1 MSLPVPNLDDRR
13 FQDLVDEAKRL
24 IPTFCP
30 EWTNHN
36 VSDPGVALIELFAW
50 MTEMSV
56 YRINQVPDAFYTH
69 MLNLLGFE
77 RFPAAAARASLTFWL
92 SAPQANPVL
101 VPANTPVGTSG
112 EGGQL
117 RIFST
122 VEDLNIQQPELIGAL
137 TATSR
142 SDTYTNVWEDLSLR
156 LDAVKC
162 FSSDTITPGDCFYLG
177 FRDSV
182 AGNALQLSITANVE
196 GIGVIP
202 DEPPLVWEVWQGEGW
217 IPVTIPKRDRSGLP
231 GDSTGGLNRDG
242 TILMLVPNAHEPLTL
257 GTHRAYWMRARLLP
271 TRPGQP
277 AYRTSPQ
284 ILGAEVVSIGGTVEA
299 EHSNLVQGEM
309 LGVSTGKPDQ
319 VFALANQPILPR
331 NEHEVVTVQTG
342 ANTEQWDEVDSFI
355 KSGPTDRHY
364 VLDSTTG
371 EVRFGPL
378 IRYSDG
384 TTRQHGAAPPEHAR
398 IAITAYRWGGG
409 GRGNVGSGTLTSL
422 RASIPY
428 IAAVTNLAPAT
439 GGVDAESVENAKRR
453 GPLSIRSGARAVT
466 VSDFERLAGEADAAI
481 ARTRCLAPVRTG
493 DAIRLLVVPKI
504 EEPAEMLQIDDF
516 ALPEAMV
523 STVGAYLDERRILS
537 SKIEIGTPFYQGV
550 TIAALLAARPGR
562 PVNLVR
568 DRAMAALYRYLNPL
582 TGGPDGQGWPF
593 DADLNAASVFQL
605 LETIDG
611 VDRVDEVLFFEYDL
625 RNHVRVG
632 FGKELVKLGADSLFL
647 STNHQVVV
655 R

>member
-24 IPTFCP
+24 IPTYCP

-77 RFPAAAARASLTFWL
+77 RFPAAAAQADLTFWL
-92 SAPQANPVL
+92 SAPQPNPVL
-101 VPANTPVGTSG
+101 VPADTPVGTSG
-112 EGGQL
+112 EVGQL
-117 RIFST
+117 RVFST
-122 VEDLNIQQPELIGAL
+122 SEDLVIRQPELVGAL
-137 TATSR
+137 TATGG
-142 SDTYTNVWEDLSLR
+142 DTYTDAWEDLSLN
-156 LDAVKC
+156 LAPVSC
-162 FSSDTITPGDCFYLG
+162 FASDPITPGDCFYLG

-182 AGNALQLSITANVE
+182 AGNALRVSIAAIAH

-202 DEPPLVWEVWQGEGW
+202 DEPPLIWEVWQGEGW
-217 IPVTIPKRDRSGLP
+217 IPISVPKRDRSGAP
-231 GDSTGGLNRDG
+231 GDTTGGLNRDG

-257 GTHRAYWMRARLLP
+257 GAHRAYWIRARLLP
-271 TRPGQP
+271 TAPGQP
-277 AYRTSPQ
+277 AYRRSPQ
-284 ILGAEVVSIGGTVEA
+284 IQNAQVVSVGGTVRA
-299 EHSNLVQGEM
+299 EHSNLVADEM
-309 LGVSTGKPDQ
+309 AGVSTGKPDQ
-319 VFALANQPILPR
+319 VFALANRPILPR
-331 NEHEVVTVQTG
+331 RGDEVVTVTTG
-342 ANTEQWDEVDSFI
+342 SGTEEWEEVDSFI
-355 KSGPTDRHY
+355 KTGPDDRHY
-364 VLDSTTG
+364 VLDSSTG

-378 IRYSDG
+378 IRYPDG
-384 TTRQHGAAPPEHAR
+384 SLHQHGIVPPEHAR
-398 IAITAYRWGGG
+398 VSITEYRWGGG
-409 GRGNVGSGTLTSL
+409 SIGNVGSSTLSSV

-428 IAAVTNLAPAT
+428 IDSVTNIQPAT
-439 GGVDAESVENAKRR
+439 GGVDPESIENAKLR
-453 GPLSIRSGARAVT
+453 GPHSIRSGARAVT
-466 VSDFERLAGEADAAI
+466 ASDFERLTGEADAGI
-481 ARTRCLAPVRTG
+481 ARSRCLAPVESG
-493 DAIRLLVVPKI
+493 DPIRLLVVPQI

-516 ALPEAMV
+516 ALPDEMV
-523 STVGAYLDERRILS
+523 ANIGDYLDERRILG

-550 TIAALLAARPGR
+550 TIAALMAARPGR

-593 DADLNAASVFQL
+593 DADLNAATVFQL
-605 LETIDG
+605 LEAIDG
-611 VDRVDEVLFFEYDL
+611 VERVDEVLFFEYDL

-632 FGKELVKLGADSLFL
+632 FGKELVKLGDDSLFL

>member
-77 RFPAAAARASLTFWL
+77 RFPAAAARAHLTFWL
-92 SAPQANPVL
+92 SAPQDIPVV

-122 VEDLNIQQPELIGAL
+122 VDDLDIHQPELVAAL
-137 TATSR
+137 TSTSR
-142 SDTYTNVWEDLSLR
+142 SDAYTDVWENLSLQ
-156 LDAVKC
+156 LGAVTC
-162 FSSDTITPGDCFYLG
+162 FASDPVTPGDCLYLG
-177 FRDSV
+177 FRESV

-202 DEPPLVWEVWQGEGW
+202 DDPPMVWEVWQGEGW
-217 IPVTIPKRDRSGLP
+217 IPVSIPKRDRVGQP
-231 GDSTGGLNRDG
+231 GDTTGGLNRNG

-257 GTHRAYWMRARLLP
+257 GAHRAYWMRARLLP
-271 TRPGQP
+271 TAPGQP

-284 ILGAEVVSIGGTVEA
+284 LLSAQVVSVGGTVEA
-299 EHSNLVQGEM
+299 EHSNLVHGEM

-319 VFALANQPILPR
+319 VFVLSNQPILPR
-331 NEHEVVTVQTG
+331 SEREVVTVTTETG
-342 ANTEQWDEVDSFI
+342 VDEWEEVDSFI
-355 KSGPTDRHY
+355 RSGPTDRHY

-384 TTRQHGAAPPEHAR
+384 TSRQHGAAPPEQAR
-398 IAITAYRWGGG
+398 VAITAYRWGGG
-409 GRGNVGSGTLTSL
+409 ARGNVGSGTLNSL

-439 GGVDAESVENAKRR
+439 GGVDAETVENAKRR

-466 VSDFERLAGEADAAI
+466 VSDFERLASEADAAI
-481 ARTRCLAPVRTG
+481 ARARCLAPVDSG
-493 DAIRLLVVPKI
+493 GAIRLLLVPKI

-516 ALPEAMV
+516 ALPDTMMA
-523 STVGAYLDERRILS
+523 TVGAYLDERRILG

-605 LETIDG
+605 LEAIDG

>member
-1 MSLPVPNLDDRR
+1 MSLPIPNLDDRR

-24 IPTFCP
+24 IPTYCP

-50 MTEMSV
+50 MTELSV

-77 RFPAAAARASLTFWL
+77 RFPAAAAQVDLTFWL
-92 SAPQANPVL
+92 SAAQDEAV
-101 VPANTPVGTSG
+101 VIPANTPVGTSG
-112 EGGQL
+112 EVGQL
-117 RIFST
+117 RVFST
-122 VEDLNIQQPELIGAL
+122 SQDLVVRQPELTAAL
-137 TATSR
+137 TSTGG
-142 SDTYTNVWEDLSLR
+142 DVYHDVWEDLSLS
-156 LDAVKC
+156 LAAVTC
-162 FSSDTITPGDCFYLG
+162 FASDPITPGDCFYLG
-177 FRDSV
+177 FRDSI
-182 AGNALQLSITANVE
+182 AGNAVRLSLTANVE

-202 DEPPLVWEVWQGEGW
+202 DDPPLIWEVWQGEGW
-217 IPVTIPKRDRSGLP
+217 IPITVPKRDRSGAP

-242 TILMLVPNAHEPLTL
+242 SILMLVPNAHEPLTL
-257 GTHRAYWMRARLLP
+257 GAHRAYWIRARLLP
-271 TRPGQP
+271 PAVGQP

-284 ILGAEVVSIGGTVEA
+284 IRSASVVSIGGTVSA
-299 EHSNLVQGEM
+299 EHSNLVVDEI
-309 LGVSTGKPDQ
+309 LGASTGKADQ
-319 VFALANQPILPR
+319 VFALNNRPILPR
-331 NEHEVVTVQTG
+331 REHEVVTVTTDRGTQ
-342 ANTEQWDEVDSFI
+342 EWEEVDSFMR
-355 KSGPTDRHY
+355 SGPNDRHY
-364 VLDSTTG
+364 VLDSSTG

-378 IRYSDG
+378 IRYPDG
-384 TTRQHGAAPPEHAR
+384 SHRQHGLVPPENSR
-398 IAITAYRWGGG
+398 IAITTYRWGGG
-409 GRGNVGSGTLTSL
+409 SLGNVGTGTLTSL

-428 IAAVTNLAPAT
+428 VDGVTNLAPAI
-439 GGVDAESVENAKRR
+439 GGVDPETVENAKRR
-453 GPLSIRSGARAVT
+453 GPHSIRSGSRAVT
-466 VSDFERLAGEADAAI
+466 ASDFERLAAEADAGI
-481 ARTRCLAPVRTG
+481 ARARCLAPVETG
-493 DAIRLLVVPKI
+493 DPIRLLVVPNI

-516 ALPEAMV
+516 ALPDQMV
-523 STVGAYLDERRILS
+523 NRVSDYLDERRILG

-562 PVNLVR
+562 PVNLIR

-593 DADLNAASVFQL
+593 EADLNAANVFQL

-611 VDRVDEVLFFEYDL
+611 VERVDEVLFFEYDL

-632 FGKELVKLGADSLFL
+632 FGKELVKLGDDSLFL